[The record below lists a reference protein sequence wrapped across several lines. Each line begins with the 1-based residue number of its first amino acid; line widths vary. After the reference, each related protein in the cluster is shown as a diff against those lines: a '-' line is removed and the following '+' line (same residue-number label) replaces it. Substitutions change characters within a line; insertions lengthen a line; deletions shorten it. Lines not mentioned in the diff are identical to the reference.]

1 MAIDPKTAI
10 EWGAAIAKAALEVA
24 RTIKDSE
31 LRRESVAQARNML
44 SDQRVLLDLEIEE
57 MLEDKY
63 K

>member
-10 EWGAAIAKAALEVA
+10 EWAGLIAKAALEVA
-24 RTIKDSE
+24 RGIKDSE
-31 LRRESVAQARNML
+31 MRREAVAQARTML

-63 K
+63 R